1 MVRPHLSLD
10 LSTLPRQY
18 NADPKQQVVIVHDK
32 VGDVRAYPA
41 APEGLDK
48 YAHTHKRDLMAVA

>member
-1 MVRPHLSLD
+1 M
-10 LSTLPRQY
+10 
-18 NADPKQQVVIVHDK
+18 IVHDK

-48 YAHTHKRDLMAVA
+48 YVHTHKRDVMAVA